1 MNMNKILIIF
11 LIFFSNYVFAHEA
24 PKTSAEKQNY
34 IDNYLKLFE
43 IEAKFINTWSDEKKP
58 GIRFSIKN
66 IGDQTLKKV
75 EVIVYFLDKNKKPFF
90 EEKFYPIHV
99 LSTEDTHELLK
110 PNYTYRKDKNRYYSV
125 DNLGD
130 EWSGLVDIKIVNIE
144 FAD

>member
-1 MNMNKILIIF
+1 MKKILIIF
-11 LIFFSNYVFAHEA
+11 LIFLSNYVFAHEA

-43 IEAKFINTWSDEKKP
+43 IEAKIINTWSDEKKP
-58 GIRFSIKN
+58 GVRFSIKN
-66 IGDQTLKKV
+66 IGDETLKEV
-75 EVIVYFLDKNKKPFF
+75 EVIVYFLDKNKKPFL
-90 EEKFYPIHV
+90 EKKFYPV
-99 LSTEDTHELLK
+99 NDLSIGDTLKLLK
-110 PNYTYRKDKNRYYSV
+110 PNYTYRKDKNIYSTV